1 MDGVNKECYLDIWNQ
16 YSFFCLTFNMVSFN
30 CDVSK
35 TIQTLSM
42 VVEVQEI
49 LIWIIFV
56 VVICHVFL
64 DKRFPPDDKSVRLV
78 FWARFNLLYSTTAWS
93 HQMVNE

>member
-16 YSFFCLTFNMVSFN
+16 YSFSCLTFNMVFFN

-42 VVEVQEI
+42 VVEVQET

-64 DKRFPPDDKSVRLV
+64 DKRFPPDDFGQGLTL
-78 FWARFNLLYSTTAWS
+78 NLLYSTTAWS
-93 HQMVNE
+93 HQMVYE